1 MLFGLEPH
9 VVAKISLEA
18 PRRRF
23 QDCRDFEVSLL
34 IGQLPGSDLRQARIV
49 RRKHRPRTSPVEGIV
64 RTSLDPAG
72 ARRTRTH
79 SPRSTKRV
87 KLTCHL
93 VHVVGCVI
101 CLSPSPTNP
110 AVVAR
115 YVTDLVSV
123 AHR

>member
-79 SPRSTKRV
+79 SAFDKARQINLPPGS
-87 KLTCHL
+87 LTL
-93 VHVVGCVI
+93 
-101 CLSPSPTNP
+101 L
-110 AVVAR
+110 AA
-115 YVTDLVSV
+115 
-123 AHR
+123 